1 MKHYDVIILGGGAG
15 GLMCAAQLR
24 QKSTLSIAIIEG
36 NNRPA
41 LKLKASGGGKCNLT
55 NVEVDESHYLGDQS
69 LIKHVLSAFPQKA
82 LLEYFREGGLRPVIR
97 KERYYFC
104 PKSSDEVISILMGKA
119 HGCDVLLGHKIL
131 SVEGHNPFVVSTE
144 RGKFSADK
152 IVVATGGASYKEL
165 GASDIGLK
173 IAQSYGIKTVP
184 FSPALVGLTLQPKEF
199 WMKELSGISCRA
211 RIHVA
216 GKTLDEDLLFAHK
229 GISGLVVLSASL
241 YWFKGEIV
249 IDFLPDFDLDTIK
262 KEKNKIDGLK
272 IGIVGDLKYGRTV
285 YSLLYALSNYDVDIR
300 LISPESLKI
309 RSDSIYE
316 IQKKIS
322 LKESTN
328 LDEFI
333 DELDVIYVTRIQKER
348 FPDEEEY
355 QKVRGSYKIGLDVVN
370 KMKENAIILHP
381 LPRVDEIST
390 DVDSTKQ
397 AKYFQQAEYGKFTRA
412 ALLSLVL
419 NEKSL

>member
-1 MKHYDVIILGGGAG
+1 MKHYDVIILGAGAS

-24 QKSTLSIAIIEG
+24 QNSSFSIAIIEG

-55 NVEVDESHYLGDQS
+55 NVEVDESHFLGDENLVKQA
-69 LIKHVLSAFPQKA
+69 LSIFGQRE
-82 LLEYFREGGLRPVIR
+82 LLDYFRDGGLRPVIR

-119 HGCDVLLGHKIL
+119 NGCNLLLGHKIL
-131 SVEGHNPFVVSTE
+131 SVEENSPFVVTTDK
-144 RGKFSADK
+144 GKFSAK
-152 IVVATGGASYKEL
+152 NVVVATGGASYKEL

-184 FSPALVGLTLQPKEF
+184 FSPALVGLTLQPREF

-249 IDFLPDFDLDTIK
+249 IDFIPDFDLNRVKNEK
-262 KEKNKIDGLK
+262 KAISTAIPLPKRFMKAFLEAIGVEDKGCNRLSLQEWEKLLSIRHYAMAPSGTFGLSKAEACRGGVACSEIDP
-272 IGIVGDLKYGRTV
+272 
-285 YSLLYALSNYDVDIR
+285 LSM
-300 LISPESLKI
+300 ESK
-309 RSDSIYE
+309 
-316 IQKKIS
+316 
-322 LKESTN
+322 
-328 LDEFI
+328 
-333 DELDVIYVTRIQKER
+333 
-348 FPDEEEY
+348 
-355 QKVRGSYKIGLDVVN
+355 KVRGLYFIGETVDVTGELGGYNFQWAFSSAVAVVSA
-370 KMKENAIILHP
+370 KAI
-381 LPRVDEIST
+381 RV
-390 DVDSTKQ
+390 
-397 AKYFQQAEYGKFTRA
+397 
-412 ALLSLVL
+412 
-419 NEKSL
+419 